1 MADKEEAQELA
12 AKSRII
18 SHMNKDHSDSVSRFC
33 RCCAWH
39 SIALELMP
47 ISIIR
52 YLEHFYGVSTLRAYD
67 GKMTD
72 ISLEELTLS
81 CHGKKYRIPFQ
92 PPMSSYR
99 EARERVV
106 ELDKACRKALNQSDV
121 TVRKFLP
128 PTGLYALEFLVIS
141 ATFLAY
147 SRRSWFAP
155 GQIVEKVV
163 GPRFAAFSWSIQPW
177 LIASMLV
184 IHGFEAIYFA
194 RNRLRKHSVN
204 VRSPIWWLF
213 MASCFIEGQFLFKR
227 FDTHVRVQ
235 REKQKH

>member
-1 MADKEEAQELA
+1 MADKKAQDLA

-18 SHMNKDHSDSVSRFC
+18 SHMNKDHSDSVRAAAAAHLS
-33 RCCAWH
+33 
-39 SIALELMP
+39 
-47 ISIIR
+47 
-52 YLEHFYGVSTLRAYD
+52 LRAYD
-67 GKMTD
+67 GRMTD
-72 ISLEELTLS
+72 VSLEHLTLS
-81 CHGKKYRIPFQ
+81 CHGNTHRIPFD

-106 ELDKACRKALNQSDV
+106 ELDQECRKALNQSDV
-121 TVRKFLP
+121 TVTQFLP
-128 PTGLYALEFLVIS
+128 PTGLYALEFLLIS

-147 SRRSWFAP
+147 SRRSWFAT
-155 GQIVEKVV
+155 GHIVEIVL
-163 GPRFAAFSWSIQPW
+163 GPSFAAFSWSIQPW
-177 LIASMLV
+177 LIGSMLA
-184 IHGFEAIYFA
+184 IHAFEAIYFA